1 MFSITAKF
9 KEHSIKFRIL
19 VIVLPVVILSYII
32 LLSSFYMIYVKES
45 RNNILLEHEENTL
58 SIAKNTASY
67 FSSLNSNIDLLL
79 YGTEIQSLI
88 HSYADKKLSP
98 EEVQSQCNTLF
109 STYLL
114 GAQSKIQR
122 VYIVLTDNGII
133 SNQTIYNSTLEQQE
147 QKLEQLSEYLK
158 QPKGTLCY
166 YYSPKEPYTI
176 TAAKNI
182 FDIQKPEKKI
192 GILLTEINIRF
203 MEDMITEHQDS
214 EYSYYSL
221 FQNSD
226 LVYTTSPY
234 APSVTASMNMN
245 YHSHRGNSNFMHPLF
260 CKRFLTN
267 RRLLNTTGAFHSI
280 NRVWRQL
287 LVISIFFLLIL
298 VFAVIQ
304 ISRTYPRN
312 FRFLSL
318 S

>member
-1 MFSITAKF
+1 MK
-9 KEHSIKFRIL
+9 RIL
-19 VIVLPVVILSYII
+19 CLSQKYSQ
-32 LLSSFYMIYVKES
+32 L
-45 RNNILLEHEENTL
+45 
-58 SIAKNTASY
+58 

-182 FDIQKPEKKI
+182 
-192 GILLTEINIRF
+192 LTFRNRKRR
-203 MEDMITEHQDS
+203 
-214 EYSYYSL
+214 
-221 FQNSD
+221 
-226 LVYTTSPY
+226 
-234 APSVTASMNMN
+234 SVF
-245 YHSHRGNSNFMHPLF
+245 Y
-260 CKRFLTN
+260 
-267 RRLLNTTGAFHSI
+267 
-280 NRVWRQL
+280 
-287 LVISIFFLLIL
+287 
-298 VFAVIQ
+298 
-304 ISRTYPRN
+304 
-312 FRFLSL
+312 
-318 S
+318 

>member
-32 LLSSFYMIYVKES
+32 LLSSFYMIYVKNPVTIFFWNMK
-45 RNNILLEHEENTL
+45 RILCL
-58 SIAKNTASY
+58 SQKSTASY

-158 QPKGTLCY
+158 QAKGNSLLLLFSKGTLYHHCC
-166 YYSPKEPYTI
+166 
-176 TAAKNI
+176 
-182 FDIQKPEKKI
+182 QKY
-192 GILLTEINIRF
+192 F
-203 MEDMITEHQDS
+203 
-214 EYSYYSL
+214 
-221 FQNSD
+221 
-226 LVYTTSPY
+226 
-234 APSVTASMNMN
+234 
-245 YHSHRGNSNFMHPLF
+245 
-260 CKRFLTN
+260 
-267 RRLLNTTGAFHSI
+267 
-280 NRVWRQL
+280 
-287 LVISIFFLLIL
+287 
-298 VFAVIQ
+298 
-304 ISRTYPRN
+304 
-312 FRFLSL
+312 
-318 S
+318 